1 MKYLLTLMVLACT
14 WPLMSQVSQ
23 IDLYQSNARTDQREF
38 GNGVVGLLIQGENL
52 MRQAR
57 WEDAILA
64 YDNVVAQWPNWG
76 PAYIK
81 RAMAK
86 AKMGRQQEAQADL
99 ALAQRLSPNSVIL
112 FSERNPGLKADIIA
126 LANAKDPNIDTVY
139 LLKQRGLLQQ
149 ADLRITQMY
158 QEQTLSAIDAALL
171 RGNIQLL
178 QENPLHAITHYNWAL
193 DRETSPELL
202 HNRGLARIMTY
213 NFSAG
218 CADLEQAEALGY
230 SPSAD
235 QYADLCSF

>member
-1 MKYLLTLMVLACT
+1 MKYLLTLMILACT

-23 IDLYQSNARTDQREF
+23 IDLYQSNARIDQRQF
-38 GNGVVGLLIQGENL
+38 GYGVCGELIAGNNL
-52 MRQAR
+52 MRQGR

-86 AKMGRQQEAQADL
+86 ARMGRQQEAQMDL

-112 FSERNPGLKADIIA
+112 FSERNPGLKANIIA
-126 LANAKDPNIDTVY
+126 TATTEDPDIDAVHK
-139 LLKQRGLLQQ
+139 LKQKGLLQQ
-149 ADLRITQMY
+149 ADVRIAEMY
-158 QEQTLSAIDAALL
+158 EERALSEIDAALL
-171 RGNIQLL
+171 RGNVQLL
-178 QENPLHAITHYNWAL
+178 QENPQHAISYYNWAL

-202 HNRGLARIMTY
+202 HNRGLARIMAY
-213 NFSAG
+213 NFPDG

-230 SPSAD
+230 SPSAA
-235 QYADLCSF
+235 QYADLCAF